1 MNNNIPYY
9 QRCCRYD
16 DHFPLVLLEA
26 QIQLRL
32 SDNQIIEVT
41 TYDDTVL
48 QSFEWEQRDQA
59 LWFAI
64 EQACKRLGR
73 DPNCL
78 TSVALSSQ
86 TDAIQR
92 ALNVLGQLVTS
103 VGTQAF
109 EQALQQLQGN
119 VEGVEPHRCY
129 QSPPHK

>member
-1 MNNNIPYY
+1 MNTNIPAY
-9 QRCCRYD
+9 QRCRYD
-16 DHFPLVLLEA
+16 NHIPLVVLEA
-26 QIQLRL
+26 QIELRL
-32 SDNQIIEVT
+32 SENQINVT
-41 TYDDTVL
+41 THDDRVL
-48 QSFEWEQRDQA
+48 QQFDWDHRDQA

-86 TDAIQR
+86 KDAIQR
-92 ALNVLGQLVTS
+92 ALNVLGLLVTS

-129 QSPPHK
+129 RSDPYK